1 MLDSAGA
8 AKWIAQIVF
17 WGLILAGWRELGGRR
32 VVVFAGLWLIGLVCR
47 DYAPYGA
54 AIFTAYVALLAIV
67 LVLLI
72 FKRDIPLY

>member
-8 AKWIAQIVF
+8 AKWIAQIAF
-17 WGLILAGWRELGGRR
+17 WGLVFAGWRELGGRR
-32 VVVFAGLWLIGLVCR
+32 VIVFAGLWLIGLVCR
-47 DYAPYGA
+47 DYVAYGP
-54 AIFTAYVALLAIV
+54 AIFTAYVAVLAIV